1 MFLPSLS
8 PARNRTLTIS
18 PTPQA
23 DLPEPVRKRCQ
34 LSREIIRAVEA
45 GSLAAAQNSDRRRV
59 KESKEVVG
67 KLEGDIDRLQRL
79 REKDLR
85 DLAAFEVRR
94 GTSHVGLRYQCQSD
108 KESLA
113 LRQLLQ
119 TDIAETIMRVQRA
132 RLDGAEQA
140 TWAASDLLAKAAD
153 AEVENRAH
161 SMEAE
166 LAFELGRHVM
176 LRAGDDGPA
185 EEDNGFDA
193 TALLEPPDW
202 QNATPRGSGLD
213 FAKPMSLSRVGTPEA
228 GESRGS
234 SRTNTPGL
242 GATREVGGIPIT
254 GARTVRPPDINDIF
268 STPLKLLEHRSGRVP
283 NISPVRPAAALLS
296 GMPKMGHSKVSMF
309 CGFYRSWET
318 QASKC
323 SDGPT
328 KFDRERIFEH
338 ANRSVKHIPIG
349 HPFQKAPPYVAP
361 WEDPMENVDMSIKG
375 LELIKSNQPGSDDEE
390 EVEGEQADGTF
401 KVTSLEDMQENLPGQ
416 ALTLSNPSQPSHA
429 LSRSLTLSHALSRSL
444 TLSLSPSRVGLS
456 QT

>member
-94 GTSHVGLRYQCQSD
+94 GTSHVGLRYQCQAD

-153 AEVENRAH
+153 AEV
-161 SMEAE
+161 
-166 LAFELGRHVM
+166 
-176 LRAGDDGPA
+176 
-185 EEDNGFDA
+185 
-193 TALLEPPDW
+193 
-202 QNATPRGSGLD
+202 
-213 FAKPMSLSRVGTPEA
+213 
-228 GESRGS
+228 
-234 SRTNTPGL
+234 
-242 GATREVGGIPIT
+242 
-254 GARTVRPPDINDIF
+254 
-268 STPLKLLEHRSGRVP
+268 
-283 NISPVRPAAALLS
+283 
-296 GMPKMGHSKVSMF
+296 
-309 CGFYRSWET
+309 
-318 QASKC
+318 
-323 SDGPT
+323 
-328 KFDRERIFEH
+328 
-338 ANRSVKHIPIG
+338 
-349 HPFQKAPPYVAP
+349 
-361 WEDPMENVDMSIKG
+361 
-375 LELIKSNQPGSDDEE
+375 
-390 EVEGEQADGTF
+390 
-401 KVTSLEDMQENLPGQ
+401 
-416 ALTLSNPSQPSHA
+416 
-429 LSRSLTLSHALSRSL
+429 
-444 TLSLSPSRVGLS
+444 
-456 QT
+456 